1 MGHIRNQKLGEKL
14 AHSLLSSCGKCPE
27 CGHYLTIKADYKKE
41 SKSFV
46 AKKVCINRHFGC
58 DYEEDISKD
67 FNNALGL
74 KSVFKKNKND
84 FNYTLGVSLSN
95 NKVNSYVTTG
105 TLKQSKMRDIPGKKN
120 SFVLKM
126 RDAHGKKISSIFSS
140 LDPIVFDIMKKRM
153 GDIRKCES
161 CNEEF
166 HFYSHKRNDFTTVYE
181 LVCPCCDAT
190 ADISDCIGYNSFLE
204 GRIDRA
210 DLSNF
215 FNVTSIN
222 DCKIRWK

>member
-74 KSVFKKNKND
+74 KNVLKKNKND
-84 FNYTLGVSLSN
+84 FYFDLGKDLLKNRVNAYT
-95 NKVNSYVTTG
+95 TTG
-105 TLKQSKMRDIPGKKN
+105 VLRDSIT
-120 SFVLKM
+120 

-140 LDPIVFDIMKKRM
+140 LD
-153 GDIRKCES
+153 RKCES

-190 ADISDCIGYNSFLE
+190 ADISEFIVYNFFLE
-204 GRIDRA
+204 GKIDRA

-215 FNVTSIN
+215 FNVTSID
-222 DCKIRWK
+222 DCKIKWRYNGDISKRFCL

>member
-46 AKKVCINRHFGC
+46 VKKVCINRHFGC

-74 KSVFKKNKND
+74 KNVLKKNKND
-84 FNYTLGVSLSN
+84 FYFDLGKDLLKNRVNAYT
-95 NKVNSYVTTG
+95 TTG
-105 TLKQSKMRDIPGKKN
+105 VLRDSIT
-120 SFVLKM
+120 

-190 ADISDCIGYNSFLE
+190 ADISDFIGYNSFLE

-215 FNVTSIN
+215 FNVTSID
-222 DCKIRWK
+222 DCKIKWRYNGDISKRFCL